1 MAEYAGR
8 VRLVA
13 KDLPLA
19 SHSQARPAAEAA
31 RCAGAEDRYWA
42 YRDRL
47 FAEQP
52 RFARDRLIAYAV
64 EVGLDGDAFARCL
77 SERRFARDVEADVRQ
92 AHALGV
98 RSTPTFLINGR
109 SLVGAHPVEAFRAI
123 VDDVLRGTR

>member
-19 SHSQARPAAEAA
+19 SHAQARPAAEAA

-52 RFARDRLIAYAV
+52 RFARDRLLAYAV
-64 EVGLDGDAFARCL
+64 ELGLDRDAFTRCL
-77 SERRFARDVEADVRQ
+77 AERRFARDVESDVTQ
-92 AHALGV
+92 ARALGV

-109 SLVGAHPVEAFRAI
+109 SLVGAHPVEAFRTI
-123 VDDVLRGTR
+123 VEDVLRRTR